1 MHKHYDLHK
10 ALFVVVLR
18 KYERFYEQ
26 IAQFNIRICWADF
39 YLRDERCLG
48 KSKTV
53 ARIRASRLSVTHPR
67 F

>member
-26 IAQFNIRICWADF
+26 IAEFNIRIHWGDF
-39 YLRDERCLG
+39 YRTVGRYSG

-53 ARIRASRLSVTHPR
+53 ARIWAARLSVTHPQ

>member
-10 ALFVVVLR
+10 VLFVVVLR

-26 IAQFNIRICWADF
+26 IAEFNIRIRWEDF
-39 YLRDERCLG
+39 YREAGRYSR

-53 ARIRASRLSVTHPR
+53 ARIRAARLRATHPR

>member
-10 ALFVVVLR
+10 VLFVVVLR
-18 KYERFYEQ
+18 KYERFYKQ
-26 IAQFNIRICWADF
+26 IARFNIRICRADF
-39 YLRDERCLG
+39 YQQDARYSG

-53 ARIRASRLSVTHPR
+53 ARIRAARLTATHPR

>member
-26 IAQFNIRICWADF
+26 IAEFNIRIRWEDF
-39 YLRDERCLG
+39 YREAGRYSR
-48 KSKTV
+48 KSTTV
-53 ARIRASRLSVTHPR
+53 ARIREARLRATHPR

>member
-1 MHKHYDLHK
+1 MHKHYNLHK

-26 IAQFNIRICWADF
+26 IAEFNIRIRWEDF
-39 YLRDERCLG
+39 YREAGRYSG
-48 KSKTV
+48 KSITV
-53 ARIRASRLSVTHPR
+53 ARIREARLRATHPR